1 MEQVSGMGYKGRTVM
16 LAWIAVLLSG
26 SCTQAEVDE
35 KEIHGESA
43 DVETKFQLSVL
54 ASRLP
59 MTRSLTFTP
68 EGTLEED
75 LPSAGEKD
83 SLSTRA
89 ADPLG
94 DDQESKIAGVWIGQY
109 DGNGLRLFSQYLTSL
124 DESSTASVM
133 LKRSTTG
140 EQSHIWFVAN
150 VDDLGN
156 IEKEDALK
164 SHLLGY
170 TTTDKLGLPANNL
183 CGMVGQWSGVVKEDG
198 AKISVSLTRLLAKIS
213 FTYKTEGESFTFTPT
228 AVKLKSVPTGSQV
241 AAPEKQLEGMEYTEY
256 EGIANKEGANH
267 VLVFA

>member
-170 TTTDKLGLPANNL
+170 T
-183 CGMVGQWSGVVKEDG
+183 
-198 AKISVSLTRLLAKIS
+198 
-213 FTYKTEGESFTFTPT
+213 YT
-228 AVKLKSVPTGSQV
+228 A
-241 AAPEKQLEGMEYTEY
+241 
-256 EGIANKEGANH
+256 
-267 VLVFA
+267 